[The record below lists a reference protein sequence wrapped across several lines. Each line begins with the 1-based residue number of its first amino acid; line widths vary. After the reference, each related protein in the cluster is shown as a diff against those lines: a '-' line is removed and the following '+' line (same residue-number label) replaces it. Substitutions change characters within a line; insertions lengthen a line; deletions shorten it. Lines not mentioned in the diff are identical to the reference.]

1 MGKSGFPRGGNKEE
15 VLQQKQMWV
24 SLNRQQQP
32 IDKRAGVYKRLQL
45 KLPDL
50 RRGAKGEQGG
60 GQGGAVVDEKS
71 APNLGQQPSL

>member
-1 MGKSGFPRGGNKEE
+1 MGKSGPSRGGSKDEGQ
-15 VLQQKQMWV
+15 QQKQTLV

-32 IDKRAGVYKRLQL
+32 IEKRAGVYEKLQL

-50 RRGAKGEQGG
+50 RRGAKGGHGEGQGG
-60 GQGGAVVDEKS
+60 GVVDEKS